1 MKVTIEFSD
10 EDAMDDAMVALNG
23 SKWRSLIW
31 ELQNKLRET
40 TKYDASILDPKK
52 QACSVEYAVA
62 EKYEEFIREIIND
75 AGLSTEY

>member
-23 SKWRSLIW
+23 SKWRFLIY
-31 ELQNKLRET
+31 ELQQKLRET

-52 QACSVEYAVA
+52 QVCSVEYAVA
-62 EKYEEFIREIIND
+62 EKYEEFIREIVND
-75 AGLSTEY
+75 SGLSTEY